1 MALTRY
7 IEEQIENAAIRGIPF
22 TATPGQFLALGRANY
37 ADRTLVVLDFTRVN
51 LPTFVSSINR
61 RFNSS
66 TITITNDT
74 SFRETCDQLIV
85 MSADNNP
92 LLVMELPAYI
102 ALNPGESLVLP
113 PFSVNIREYD
123 DLDNQSGNDIASN
136 VVYDTTVLPYRAI
149 TNLSNLGLQGS
160 VVASPTVR
168 VTGISNTT
176 LDLATAAAASVSV
189 SASAFSNAVVT
200 GGSNGTSSVVLGSEI
215 DSIDWEEGF
224 DLTTLNSIDYNSY
237 STFGNPA
244 HSPDAGTATFSA
256 DPGAVTDVA
265 AASGQSTSPLLA
277 SGIGSARTDLA
288 YTISD
293 NLGLVMNDGPNSA
306 AIPLSTTGPLHF
318 RWLVTFPQDTGTGTG
333 NRVLHLFRDSYVP
346 AYRTWELRARIWWD
360 DVNSERLVTA
370 STSYRPTD
378 NVNFTSENLNVSSDI
393 TSVVSDGDWVL
404 IDVVVRENG
413 SGNLQLE
420 VMANGET
427 SSLDSSNSFS
437 GPFEISQK
445 DIAQFGTLDNESN
458 MLFFGYRRSDYTLA
472 EHNAALTALG
482 I

>member
-22 TATPGQFLALGRANY
+22 TATPGQYLALGRANY
-37 ADRTLVVLDFTRVN
+37 SDSTLVVLDFTRVN
-51 LPTFVSSINR
+51 LPTFTSSINR
-61 RFNSS
+61 RYNSS

-74 SFRETCDQLIV
+74 SFRETCDQLVV

-92 LLVMELPAYI
+92 LLVMELPEFVG
-102 ALNPGESLVLP
+102 LNPGESLVLP

-123 DLDNQSGNDIASN
+123 DLDNQSGDEIASN
-136 VVYDTTVLPYRAI
+136 IVYDTTVLPYRGI
-149 TNLSNLGLQGS
+149 TDLSNLGLQGS
-160 VVASPTVR
+160 VTTSPTVR
-168 VTGISNTT
+168 TVGTSNST

-200 GGSNGTSSVVLGSEI
+200 GESTGTSSVILGSEI

-224 DLTTLNSIDYNSY
+224 DLTTLNSVDYNSY
-237 STFGNPA
+237 ATFGNPA

-256 DPGAVTDVA
+256 DPGAVTDLA

-277 SGIGSARTDLA
+277 SGIGSSRVNLA
-288 YTISD
+288 HTISD
-293 NLGLVMNDGPNSA
+293 NLGLVMNDGSNSA
-306 AIPLSTTGPLHF
+306 AIPLSATGPIHF
-318 RWLVTFPQDTGTGTG
+318 RWLVTFPEYSVGGAG
-333 NRVLHLFRDSYVP
+333 NRILHLFRDSDVP
-346 AYRTWELRARIWWD
+346 SYRTWELTARIWWD
-360 DVNSERLVTA
+360 DINSERLVTA
-370 STSYRPTD
+370 STFYRPTD
-378 NVNFTSENLNVSSDI
+378 NVNFTNETLNVTSNI

-404 IDVVVRENG
+404 IDVVVRENS

-427 SSLDSSNSFS
+427 SSLDSSNSFF
-437 GPFEISQK
+437 GQFEIGQK
-445 DIAQFGTLDNESN
+445 DIAQFSTNNNQSD

-472 EHNAALTALG
+472 EHNAALTTLG